1 MSTPVAIYKI
11 QNAVDG
17 RMYIG
22 QSVNPAQRAKRHFW
36 KNNKCV
42 KLGNALQRHGHNAFS
57 FSVLYWCKDKADAN
71 EVEALLIDLGDT
83 RENGYN
89 ITPGG
94 YGTGAGQDNP
104 FFGRQHTAE
113 TKAQLSEG
121 KRGVPMPESVRQK
134 IAAANRNRTMAEATK
149 EKLRAR
155 PKSDLCSMQT
165 AKANRARVWT
175 EESKEKLAAQ
185 NRGKKMSEEARLK
198 IAAANKRRV
207 WSAESRAKLSAS
219 KSKVEHELHP
229 A

>member
-42 KLGNALQRHGHNAFS
+42 KLGNAIQRHGQASFS
-57 FSVLYWCKDKADAN
+57 FSVLYWCKDKDDAN

-83 RENGYN
+83 RANGYN

-104 FFGRQHTAE
+104 FFGRRHSEE
-113 TKAQLSEG
+113 TKARLSDG

-134 IAAANRNRTMAEATK
+134 IADANRNRTMAEVTK

-155 PKSDLCSMQT
+155 PKSELCSART
-165 AKANRARVWT
+165 AEANRARVWT
-175 EESKEKLAAQ
+175 PEAREKLAAQ
-185 NRGKKMSEEARLK
+185 NRGKKMSEETRLK

-207 WSAESRAKLSAS
+207 WSSESRAKLATA
-219 KSKVEHELHP
+219 KSKVQP
-229 A
+229 